1 MEFVEKDT
9 VEEAQVP
16 SEAVAAPE
24 RAGMNMLNKK
34 ATVCGDCTVVEDVE
48 KIYVPPVD
56 RLLVPGD
63 IVDIREEDDTIYII
77 GTKEGKVTKIR
88 GLEVAKNL
96 KVNITTFRAYIWG
109 DPSNTYVPN
118 YAISLGSGI
127 ALVFSVPDRRR
138 GREPQVGE
146 ARVVRQSHRMHS
158 RHQSLESP
166 ESTRPVVQRY
176 PRDDSTGGL
185 LSTSRR
191 AVHCSEQASADRGAG
206 GPRAPTHT
214 GSWCQQN

>member
-16 SEAVAAPE
+16 SETVAAPE

-96 KVNITTFRAYIWG
+96 KVHITTFHAYIWG
-109 DPSNTYVPN
+109 DPSNT
-118 YAISLGSGI
+118 
-127 ALVFSVPDRRR
+127 
-138 GREPQVGE
+138 
-146 ARVVRQSHRMHS
+146 
-158 RHQSLESP
+158 
-166 ESTRPVVQRY
+166 
-176 PRDDSTGGL
+176 
-185 LSTSRR
+185 
-191 AVHCSEQASADRGAG
+191 
-206 GPRAPTHT
+206 
-214 GSWCQQN
+214 